1 MNERNRGTALE
12 LIRARIAEIER
23 QQDSIS
29 ARINS
34 NAKIADFDLGML
46 AERRGAL
53 GVERIRLEILQEL
66 IDGGEYCR
74 DVETLFV
81 GRCAG

>member
-34 NAKIADFDLGML
+34 SAKFSDFDLGML

-66 IDGGEYCR
+66 IDGDEYCR
-74 DVETLFV
+74 DVEALFV